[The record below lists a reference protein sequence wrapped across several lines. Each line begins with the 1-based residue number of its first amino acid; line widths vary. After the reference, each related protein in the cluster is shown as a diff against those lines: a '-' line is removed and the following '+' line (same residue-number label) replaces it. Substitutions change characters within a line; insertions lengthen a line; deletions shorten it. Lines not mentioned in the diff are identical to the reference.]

1 MSLVL
6 AAVVGV
12 VGFFAVKTVFSAA
25 DGQRLPFGVVEI
37 SLAIAFYVVT
47 ALAYSTIYQAT
58 VKLPFW
64 RHGFESVELKN
75 VEVLDRVRA
84 APATGSPVGEGFADA
99 LHVGGI

>member
-1 MSLVL
+1 
-6 AAVVGV
+6 
-12 VGFFAVKTVFSAA
+12 
-25 DGQRLPFGVVEI
+25 
-37 SLAIAFYVVT
+37 
-47 ALAYSTIYQAT
+47 

-64 RHGFESVELKN
+64 RHGFESAELKN